1 MTQPTHRQRRSDGQH
16 TRNCLLE
23 EALRLFAQHGFAG
36 ASTRAIALAAH
47 ANTASINYHF
57 RDKAGLYRAA
67 LLERRFGSSEDD
79 GLAHAW
85 MRLWMREMLEPTGLR
100 GDAAQLGIGPV
111 FDAICGKL
119 ARDFPPCADQDDLAR
134 LAFTI
139 LFLPLPTMPQ
149 PSSATLAGYVDAII
163 LSEKKRCAAIL
174 I

>member
-1 MTQPTHRQRRSDGQH
+1 MTQPNHRQRRSDGQY
-16 TRNCLLE
+16 TRNCLLAQ
-23 EALRLFAQHGFAG
+23 ALRLFSQHGFTG
-36 ASTRAIALAAH
+36 TSTRAFAIAAH

-67 LLERRFGSSEDD
+67 LAERPFGSAEDD

-100 GDAAQLGIGPV
+100 GDAVQLRISPV

-119 ARDFPPCADQDDLAR
+119 AHDFPRCADQDDLAR

-139 LFLPLPTMPQ
+139 LFLPLQTMPQ
-149 PSSATLAGYVDAII
+149 PSADTLAGYVDAIV
-163 LSEKKRCAAIL
+163 LSEKKRCAAIVN
-174 I
+174 